1 MRLRMIVR
9 MNRAR
14 TLHERCANIGRF
26 VHHPAPFEG
35 APVQRPAD
43 QLNETELRVTNS
55 AINPIISIA
64 RVK

>member
-1 MRLRMIVR
+1 MIVR

-14 TLHERCANIGRF
+14 TLHKRCANIAHF
-26 VHHPAPFEG
+26 VHHPAPPEG
-35 APVQRPAD
+35 ALVQRPAD